1 MDLNVLFFYGC
12 DFMRSI
18 RNRLFFSRSGISEPW
33 ISSRLFFLTF
43 GIRAGILCRLFF
55 LTYWVV
61 FLMQFGGSW
70 KIKVLVENDHKKAVF
85 STVDFNGRF
94 KGRIHV
100 ILRLL
105 IFTCL
110 VLGC

>member
-1 MDLNVLFFYGC
+1 MAAILCGASVAGCFFRVRGFPNRGFPAGC
-12 DFMRSI
+12 
-18 RNRLFFSRSGISEPW
+18 FFSHLASELEF
-33 ISSRLFFLTF
+33 S
-43 GIRAGILCRLFF
+43 AGYFF

-70 KIKVLVENDHKKAVF
+70 KIKVLVENDHKNAVF